1 MGDWLRGFPG
11 HVLNTRLHSHA
22 KVSKNKKKKLKKM
35 KQEALVV
42 AEQAMEATIFKT
54 ILNVGAGNTTTTQGK
69 EEVIS
74 AVHQFLDAMKQQGLV
89 ILNKAFDS

>member
-1 MGDWLRGFPG
+1 MKTEKEYLKSLQAFENELRM
-11 HVLNTRLHSHA
+11 SE
-22 KVSKNKKKKLKKM
+22 KN
-35 KQEALVV
+35 QELTV

-69 EEVIS
+69 EEVIN

-89 ILNKAFDS
+89 ILNKAFD